1 MRAHMCIELSP
12 VSHAIKRLQM
22 DLILLLDFLTMWY
35 IAKNAVIG
43 GSSAVILVRNF
54 AISPA
59 NLAAPA
65 KTKYEPP
72 ITQVCLTNLPKRR
85 ECFVTLLNVPARHSA
100 MFLKTH
106 NCTAILLQAATSN
119 PTRTLLR
126 WWNKR
131 LPRRGA
137 NSWTRRTLPHSSVIK
152 KMTLWPKRLRR

>member
-1 MRAHMCIELSP
+1 MRAHMCFELSP

-22 DLILLLDFLTMWY
+22 DLILLLDSLTMRY
-35 IAKNAVIG
+35 IAKNTVIG

-59 NLAAPA
+59 NPAAPA

-72 ITQVCLTNLPKRR
+72 TTQVRLTNFLKRR
-85 ECFVTLLNVPARHSA
+85 ECFVTLPKVQARHSS
-100 MFLKTH
+100 MSLKTH

-126 WWNKR
+126 
-131 LPRRGA
+131 
-137 NSWTRRTLPHSSVIK
+137 
-152 KMTLWPKRLRR
+152 